1 MIDTSRHFLN
11 LQTILRHLDAMV
23 YSKYNILHW
32 HIVDD
37 QSFPYESYTFPDLA
51 AKVWKRERGRERGR
65 EGEKERERKR
75 EREMKGYVIVSHEC
89 NVSKLNIHC
98 FA

>member
-51 AKVWKRERGRERGR
+51 AKVWMR
-65 EGEKERERKR
+65 EGEREREREGGRERERK
-75 EREMKGYVIVSHEC
+75 REMKGYVIVSCEC